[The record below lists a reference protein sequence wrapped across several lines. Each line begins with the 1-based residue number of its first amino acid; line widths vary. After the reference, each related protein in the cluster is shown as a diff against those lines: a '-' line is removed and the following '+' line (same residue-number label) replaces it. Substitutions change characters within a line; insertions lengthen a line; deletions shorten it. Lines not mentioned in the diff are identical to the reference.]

1 MTSAC
6 KVDRALVLHLLGC
19 TGASLGSGLD
29 ERLDAAVERCERIAQ
44 PKSAWRLFK
53 TRASRDCIEVV
64 GTSPALAGSRA
75 CEQLAGSRGVALLV
89 CTLGDAFDREQGD
102 AAQLAVLDQLMLDA
116 AASSLVQVLARSCR
130 AEIARAA
137 TSRGLFAGAF
147 LEPGCSGIPLDVQP
161 GLLRALDA
169 QRMLGVSCTAYGN
182 MVPSKSLTAIV
193 GLFDEEHADN
203 SGCENCS
210 FSTYCE
216 LKKRGVS
223 CTQ

>member
-1 MTSAC
+1 MTSVC

-75 CEQLAGSRGVALLV
+75 CEQLAGSRGVALLA

-102 AAQLAVLDQLMLDA
+102 AAQLAALDQLMLDA

-130 AEIARAA
+130 AEIARSA
-137 TSRGLFAGAF
+137 TSR
-147 LEPGCSGIPLDVQP
+147 
-161 GLLRALDA
+161 
-169 QRMLGVSCTAYGN
+169 
-182 MVPSKSLTAIV
+182 